1 MVIKKQRV
9 ELILKDRSK
18 LYGLSWTND
27 EPIKGNVIIVTG
39 MEETSS
45 RYHDFAMFLCKNNFN
60 VYCIDM
66 FGQGENVNKDKSNLG
81 IWPTSGFRKMV
92 QAIDD
97 LVALLRLSMVPIYI
111 FSHSMGSFIC
121 QDFIQRYPEHVSK
134 VVLCGSGSKNPAVP
148 FGFMLSKMIVK
159 AKNRDKKSKILA
171 KLMFGGFNKKI
182 ENPRTEY
189 DWLSYNQANVDSYI
203 ADPLCGFG
211 PNNGF
216 CYEFLKGL
224 NRLYKDK
231 FLKLREDFNNSK
243 DIGYY
248 HYAMLYTLILYS
260 FNNQIRFNSNGHFN
274 LPVGKRDYN
283 EKMKQK
289 LQKFI
294 DRLKGKDYK
303 FSNLDFRDFD
313 ISTLNSNSFVY
324 ADPPYLV
331 TTATY
336 NEKHGWTESDETSL
350 HELLESLTERG
361 IRFALSNTLRSRGK
375 ENSFLIGWLEKHP
388 EYRVLHLDR
397 SYANSSYHIKDREA
411 ESDEVLILN
420 Y

>member
-189 DWLSYNQANVDSYI
+189 DWLSYNQTNVDSYI

-231 FLKLREDFNNSK
+231 FLKKVNKKLKLFIIAGED
-243 DIGYY
+243 DPVAGYGKAPEQLKTM
-248 HYAMLYTLILYS
+248 YARYQINDVETKVYKNARHEIL
-260 FNNQIRFNSNGHFN
+260 N
-274 LPVGKRDYN
+274 
-283 EKMKQK
+283 
-289 LQKFI
+289 
-294 DRLKGKDYK
+294 
-303 FSNLDFRDFD
+303 
-313 ISTLNSNSFVY
+313 
-324 ADPPYLV
+324 
-331 TTATY
+331 
-336 NEKHGWTESDETSL
+336 ESDE
-350 HELLESLTERG
+350 
-361 IRFALSNTLRSRGK
+361 
-375 ENSFLIGWLEKHP
+375 
-388 EYRVLHLDR
+388 
-397 SYANSSYHIKDREA
+397 IKN
-411 ESDEVLILN
+411 EVYNDILN
-420 Y
+420 FFLK